1 MPGIGLDDRGRGQ
14 AAAVGARLAD
24 VPLDAIISSPLQRCR
39 ETAAAIA
46 AARNGHQV
54 AVTEDDRFAEVA
66 YGDWTGKP
74 IKRLAKEPLWR
85 VVQAHP
91 SAVRFP
97 GPGGESLPGVQERA
111 VAAIRDWNARLGPK
125 AVYLVCSHG
134 DVIKSIIADSLGL
147 HLDMFQRIQVDPCS
161 VSLIRYTP
169 LRPFVLRMN
178 DTGAG
183 MGGLAKAEPAAG
195 GPGQPGG
202 AGRRAVWAGRG
213 RCGYWWRGGRI
224 GTWRSTPTTLRS
236 VSWPGRSDSLGSA
249 PSTCRPAPA
258 GRVTSVVV
266 EKFQVSLLA
275 ERIDELLDEV
285 LSGTGGAPGAAGPA
299 DDGPLDLPLTEDFRV
314 GAIALGWDGEEERV
328 VIEAQEET
336 ENPIEPLAED
346 VPENGPG
353 VLRVR
358 LSPAAARAFSR
369 RAIQIVGQGRPPCPL
384 CGLPLDAEGH
394 ICPRQ
399 NGHRVSNA

>member
-1 MPGIGLDDRGRGQ
+1 VTLVLLVRHGLTAGTGSVLTGRMPGIGLDDRGRGQ

-24 VPLDAIISSPLQRCR
+24 VPLDAIISSPLQRCQ

-46 AARNGHQV
+46 AARSAGLDPATPPNGHQL

-74 IKRLAKEPLWR
+74 IKKLAKEPLWR

-97 GPGGESLPGVQERA
+97 GPDGESLPGVQERA
-111 VAAIRDWNARLGPK
+111 VAAIRDWNTRLGPK

-183 MGGLAKAEPAAG
+183 LGGVAGSRPAEREVAGSRPALGGVAGSGPAERGLAKAEPGAG

-202 AGRRAVWAGRG
+202 EAAGRSGLGEGDAV
-213 RCGYWWRGGRI
+213 I
-224 GTWRSTPTTLRS
+224 G
-236 VSWPGRSDSLGSA
+236 
-249 PSTCRPAPA
+249 
-258 GRVTSVVV
+258 
-266 EKFQVSLLA
+266 
-275 ERIDELLDEV
+275 
-285 LSGTGGAPGAAGPA
+285 GGAGG
-299 DDGPLDLPLTEDFRV
+299 
-314 GAIALGWDGEEERV
+314 
-328 VIEAQEET
+328 
-336 ENPIEPLAED
+336 
-346 VPENGPG
+346 
-353 VLRVR
+353 
-358 LSPAAARAFSR
+358 
-369 RAIQIVGQGRPPCPL
+369 
-384 CGLPLDAEGH
+384 
-394 ICPRQ
+394 
-399 NGHRVSNA
+399 

>member
-1 MPGIGLDDRGRGQ
+1 MTLVLLVRHGLTASTGSVLTGRMPGIGLDDRGQGQ
-14 AAAVGARLAD
+14 AAAVGARLAG

-54 AVTEDDRFAEVA
+54 AITEDDRFAEVA

-74 IKRLAKEPLWR
+74 LKRLAKEPLWR

-97 GPGGESLPGVQERA
+97 GPDGESLPGVQERA
-111 VAAIRDWNARLGPK
+111 VAAIRDWNERLGPK

-183 MGGLAKAEPAAG
+183 VAGLRPAERGLAKAEPADGESGQRGGEAAG
-195 GPGQPGG
+195 RSGLDEGDAVIGGG
-202 AGRRAVWAGRG
+202 AGG
-213 RCGYWWRGGRI
+213 
-224 GTWRSTPTTLRS
+224 
-236 VSWPGRSDSLGSA
+236 
-249 PSTCRPAPA
+249 
-258 GRVTSVVV
+258 
-266 EKFQVSLLA
+266 
-275 ERIDELLDEV
+275 
-285 LSGTGGAPGAAGPA
+285 
-299 DDGPLDLPLTEDFRV
+299 
-314 GAIALGWDGEEERV
+314 
-328 VIEAQEET
+328 
-336 ENPIEPLAED
+336 
-346 VPENGPG
+346 
-353 VLRVR
+353 
-358 LSPAAARAFSR
+358 
-369 RAIQIVGQGRPPCPL
+369 
-384 CGLPLDAEGH
+384 
-394 ICPRQ
+394 
-399 NGHRVSNA
+399 

>member
-1 MPGIGLDDRGRGQ
+1 MPGIGLDDRGRAQ

-46 AARNGHQV
+46 AARSACLDPATPPSAGLDPATPPNGHQV

-97 GPGGESLPGVQERA
+97 GPDGESLPGVLERA
-111 VAAIRDWNARLGPK
+111 VAAIRDWNERLGPK

-134 DVIKSIIADSLGL
+134 DVIKSIIADSLGM

-183 MGGLAKAEPAAG
+183 LGRVAGSRPAEGGVAKAEPAG
-195 GPGQPGG
+195 ESGQPGG
-202 AGRRAVWAGRG
+202 TAAGRSG
-213 RCGYWWRGGRI
+213 
-224 GTWRSTPTTLRS
+224 
-236 VSWPGRSDSLGSA
+236 
-249 PSTCRPAPA
+249 
-258 GRVTSVVV
+258 
-266 EKFQVSLLA
+266 
-275 ERIDELLDEV
+275 LD
-285 LSGTGGAPGAAGPA
+285 
-299 DDGPLDLPLTEDFRV
+299 
-314 GAIALGWDGEEERV
+314 
-328 VIEAQEET
+328 
-336 ENPIEPLAED
+336 
-346 VPENGPG
+346 
-353 VLRVR
+353 
-358 LSPAAARAFSR
+358 
-369 RAIQIVGQGRPPCPL
+369 QG
-384 CGLPLDAEGH
+384 D
-394 ICPRQ
+394 
-399 NGHRVSNA
+399 